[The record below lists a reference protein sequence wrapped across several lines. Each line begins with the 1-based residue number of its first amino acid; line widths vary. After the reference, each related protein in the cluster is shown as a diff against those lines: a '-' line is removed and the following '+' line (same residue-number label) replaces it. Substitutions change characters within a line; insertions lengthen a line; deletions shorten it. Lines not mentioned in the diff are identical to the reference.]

1 MKKILAF
8 IIILGLIVGGIFFAL
23 KMRTSNDISTL
34 YKDFSLIIDDE
45 IMNKEDF
52 DRIDGQFYLS
62 LDLIKSKID
71 DKVFYDDNEKT
82 LIFTNDKGTKRFT
95 LGDSEGTI
103 EDKTVGVRDPIIE
116 KDGKILVPIEI
127 FIYDYPVDLR
137 YIKDL
142 NLLVMDYNNHTYIKG
157 TPVSSNVKLRDS
169 SSNSSPI
176 IKNLTEEDEVYV
188 YSENSNWYKVR
199 MVNGYAG
206 YIRKKDLKVN
216 FSEDKYKISLED
228 KKKEAF
234 LKGPLNLTWD
244 YTYGKVSDATI
255 NSIRPLPGVNVI
267 CPTWFSVT
275 NKEGDI
281 FDRGNI
287 EYVKRYNDLG
297 IDVWGYLDNSFNAEL
312 THEFLSSSKVRK
324 RIIDNLLTLVKKY
337 NMKGINIDFEQT
349 KIDDR
354 DLITQFVRE
363 LYPVFKNEGILVSV
377 DVTPQISSNV
387 LEEPYNRKELA
398 ETADYIMV
406 MAYDQHWSSS
416 PKAGSVAEY
425 KWVEGNINVL
435 LRQIPRDKFILCL
448 PLYSR
453 IWTEENGST
462 KSVVASMVEVNNYV
476 NRNNLAPT
484 WDDNAKQMYAEN
496 QSNGKINKVWIEDA
510 DSLKWKSSL
519 LLKYNLG
526 GVASWR
532 KGFETPN
539 IWTVIDE
546 NLKAQK
552 N

>member
-8 IIILGLIVGGIFFAL
+8 IIILGLLVGGIFFAL

-142 NLLVMDYNNHTYIKG
+142 NLLVMDYNNHTYVKG

-216 FSEDKYKISLED
+216 FSADKYKISLED

>member
-34 YKDFSLIIDDE
+34 YNDFSLIIDDE
-45 IMNKEDF
+45 IMDKKDF

-62 LDLIKSKID
+62 LDLIKNKID
-71 DKVFYDDNEKT
+71 DKVFYDENEKT
-82 LIFTNDKGTKRFT
+82 LIFTNDKGTKRFI
-95 LGDSEGTI
+95 LGDNEGTI
-103 EDKTVGVRDPIIE
+103 ENKTVGVRDPIIE
-116 KDGKILVPIEI
+116 KDGKILVPIEV
-127 FIYDYPVDLR
+127 FIYDYPVDLK

-142 NLLVMDYNNHTYIKG
+142 NLLVMDYKNHTYVKG
-157 TPVSSNVKLRDS
+157 TPVSGNVKLRDS

-199 MVNGYAG
+199 MINGYAG
-206 YIRKKDLKVN
+206 YVRKKDLKVN
-216 FSEDKYKISLED
+216 FSSDKYKVSLED

-234 LKGPLNLTWD
+234 FKGPLNLTWD

-255 NSIRPLPGVNVI
+255 NSIKPLPGVNVI

-275 NKEGDI
+275 NKDGDI

-287 EYVKRYNDLG
+287 EYVKRYNNLG
-297 IDVWGYLDNSFNAEL
+297 IDVWGYLDNSFNSEL

-324 RIIDNLLTLVKKY
+324 RIIDNLLILVKKY

-349 KIDDR
+349 KIEDR

-363 LYPVFKNEGILVSV
+363 LYPVFKNEGIIVSV

-462 KSVVASMVEVNNYV
+462 KSVVASMAEVNNYV
-476 NRNNLAPT
+476 SGNNLTPT
-484 WDDNAKQMYAEN
+484 WDETAKQMYAEN
-496 QSNGKINKVWIEDA
+496 QSNGKISKVWIEDA

-539 IWTVIDE
+539 IWPVIDE